1 MGRIA
6 AGRVASGSVR
16 VGDKIRV
23 MRRDG
28 DVGALTTALGN
39 GGGAEG
45 VTDNAAAWSKVT
57 RIFKRVGMERVPVEE
72 GIAGDIIA
80 VAGSDA
86 GITDTLAGPGTAEAL
101 DPGRV
106 DPPTL
111 R

>member
-1 MGRIA
+1 
-6 AGRVASGSVR
+6 
-16 VGDKIRV
+16 
-23 MRRDG
+23 
-28 DVGALTTALGN
+28 
-39 GGGAEG
+39 
-45 VTDNAAAWSKVT
+45 
-57 RIFKRVGMERVPVEE
+57 MERVPVEE